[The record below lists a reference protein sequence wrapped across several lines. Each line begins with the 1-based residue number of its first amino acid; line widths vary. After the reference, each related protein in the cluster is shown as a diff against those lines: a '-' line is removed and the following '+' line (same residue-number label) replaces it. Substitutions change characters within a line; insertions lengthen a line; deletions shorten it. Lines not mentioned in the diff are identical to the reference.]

1 MSKRHSY
8 SSDRS
13 AEDQY
18 DASDA
23 ELTNDSDPAD
33 EADDDA
39 LDDDGF
45 PQGASLLSREAK
57 IGMAVVLVLLLVV
70 GAVLYKR
77 LTGPTD
83 SADKQSPAAAEAD
96 KKKGADSGETPT
108 KAAAASTPKPI
119 VLESRPGSS
128 RHAPVSDVGQWAVA
142 SDGNAQAKS
151 PGKSGVASPSYM
163 PSETSG
169 TGQRGRPDDY
179 ATARPSPKMGS
190 SWQTG
195 EAGASDASS
204 TGQSYD
210 PLGSRS
216 PSAAA
221 PNTLYSQGAT
231 SSPAYTP
238 AASVSPARPTLPG
251 GAGSSSSPT
260 TDNPLRGQGQNTII
274 VEPSAAATPG
284 TTGATS
290 AGGYRASAYGPTTA
304 GQYGQTGAPLGPSP
318 SAGIAGQSPLRAGDA
333 SAGTA
338 QYGPATTGPSSYGA
352 TAPGASAYG
361 AGPSG
366 LDRHGSTGSTT
377 ASGAPLYGAGGATAS
392 SPIASSYSP
401 SGQRRA
407 DGTYVVQPTETY
419 WSISEKL
426 YGTGAYF
433 KALAEHN
440 RDKVP
445 HPDRLKVGDVIRAP
459 TREQLEQTYADLCPK
474 PSHVDAARRQAM
486 SLASGPAQYGTGKT
500 YTVQQGDTLW
510 DIAKY
515 ELGKPARWVEIYELN
530 KEVLGEDLD
539 HLRPGTRLALPGGE
553 RPDTLTRRPG
563 DGMQR

>member
-8 SSDRS
+8 SADRS
-13 AEDQY
+13 EEDQY

-23 ELTNDSDPAD
+23 ELSNASDPTD
-33 EADDDA
+33 ETDDDV
-39 LDDDGF
+39 DDDGF
-45 PQGASLLSREAK
+45 PKGTSLLSREAK
-57 IGMAVVLVLLLVV
+57 IGMVVVLVLLLVV

-77 LTGPTD
+77 LTGPSD
-83 SADKQSPAAAEAD
+83 SADKPSSPAADKD
-96 KKKGADSGETPT
+96 KKSADSGETAA

-119 VLESRPGSS
+119 VLESRPGAS
-128 RHAPVSDVGQWAVA
+128 RHAPVSDVGQWSVA
-142 SDGNAQAKS
+142 SDGSTQAKS
-151 PGKSGVASPSYM
+151 AGRSGGASPTYM
-163 PSETSG
+163 PSESPG
-169 TGQRGRPDDY
+169 ASRHGRHDDY
-179 ATARPSPKMGS
+179 AAARPAPKMGS
-190 SWQTG
+190 PWQAG

-204 TGQSYD
+204 TGQTYD

-221 PNTLYSQGAT
+221 PTTLYGQGAT

-238 AASVSPARPTLPG
+238 AASVSPTRPTLPG
-251 GAGSSSSPT
+251 GAGSSSTPT
-260 TDNPLRGQGQNTII
+260 TDNPLRGQSQNTII
-274 VEPSAAATPG
+274 VEPSAAGTPG
-284 TTGATS
+284 TSGATS

-304 GQYGQTGAPLGPSP
+304 GQYGQAGATLGPSP
-318 SAGIAGQSPLRAGDA
+318 SAGVAGQSPLRAAD
-333 SAGTA
+333 SSTGTT
-338 QYGPATTGPSSYGA
+338 QYGSGI
-352 TAPGASAYG
+352 PGASAYG
-361 AGPSG
+361 TGPSG
-366 LDRHGSTGSTT
+366 LDRYGSTGSTT
-377 ASGAPLYGAGGATAS
+377 AGGASAHGAGGVSAS
-392 SPIASSYSP
+392 APIASQYTP

-419 WSISEKL
+419 WSISERL

-486 SLASGPAQYGTGKT
+486 SLASGPAQHGTGKT